1 VKARLFAGD
10 GRDPPADVQ
19 TISQA
24 ECPSSGLAQ
33 VVSEGHE
40 RSHVRM
46 APAPGSQEPART
58 GPATAGSAPD
68 GRLRGLPPPVPHDRR
83 TRGAR

>member
-10 GRDPPADVQ
+10 GRGPPADVQ
-19 TISQA
+19 TVSQA

-40 RSHVRM
+40 RYHVRI

-68 GRLRGLPPPVPHDRR
+68 GRLRSLPPPVPHD
-83 TRGAR
+83 

>member
-10 GRDPPADVQ
+10 GRGPLADVQ
-19 TISQA
+19 TVSQA
-24 ECPSSGLAQ
+24 ECPSSGLSQ

-40 RSHVRM
+40 RYHVRI
-46 APAPGSQEPART
+46 APSPGSQKQART

-68 GRLRGLPPPVPHDRR
+68 GRLRSLPPPMPHD
-83 TRGAR
+83 